1 MPSCF
6 IVRRFDIVVTNLYE
20 YMCAS
25 NYFSMKRFDAVI
37 AKIKKVQFFDS
48 QCIIENT

>member
-1 MPSCF
+1 
-6 IVRRFDIVVTNLYE
+6 
-20 YMCAS
+20 
-25 NYFSMKRFDAVI
+25 MKRFDAVI